1 MKQQEENIQKVFS
14 LLVQKRVSFFSDID
28 KTKDVDDN
36 LAVLQFLCKKEN

>member
-1 MKQQEENIQKVFS
+1 MKQQENILKKVFS
-14 LLVQKRVSFFSDID
+14 SLVQRRVSFFSDID